1 MALWSR
7 GGDCLEGEERLLVQV
22 LDDLTLPIFVIDAE
36 LVVMDLNVS
45 ARELAAQD
53 AGLSIVQGHLR
64 LGRNEDHE
72 RLVRLAG
79 LIAGNP
85 VAEPSEHNLEV
96 GAEGRDLPL
105 HLCIRGLRG
114 GAGIARGSRMVVYV
128 IDPAHQ
134 PHVDGDLLRRVYR
147 LSPAEIRVVRELMQG
162 QSVEAIAEVLSISIY
177 TVRTHLKNLFAKT
190 GTNRQGELIA
200 RIAAS
205 LGSLRASENLLAD
218 ESANGLKPSRSE
230 ARPDT
235 GNATHE

>member
-36 LVVMDLNVS
+36 LVVMDANVS
-45 ARELAAQD
+45 ARELAEQD
-53 AGLSIVQGHLR
+53 AAISIVLGHLR
-64 LGRNEDHE
+64 LSRNEDHE
-72 RLVRLAG
+72 RLVRVAG

-85 VAEPSEHNLEV
+85 VAESSEHSVEV

-105 HLCIRGLRG
+105 HLCVRGLRG

-147 LSPAEIRVVRELMQG
+147 LSHADIRVVRELMQG
-162 QSVEAIAEVLSISIY
+162 QSVEAIAEALAMSVY
-177 TVRTHLKNLFAKT
+177 TVRTHLQSLFAKT

-205 LGSLRASENLLAD
+205 LGSLRAAENLFAD
-218 ESANGLKPSRSE
+218 EAVRLKPSRAEPRS
-230 ARPDT
+230 DT
-235 GNATHE
+235 GTATRG